1 LLSTG
6 IDAHEQWFIFFI
18 ISLEFGAYV
27 ATRQIVNVFEYILA
41 YRSRRGRLRG
51 ELRKAKT
58 YDEWKAI
65 AKRMD
70 AELEFDEWKEVDDDG
85 YYDSA
90 LVKRVKRTLT
100 RLRGQKD
107 TRGLMDALSVCLRT
121 NFAGTESVKMYSEVR
136 AL

>member
-1 LLSTG
+1 M
-6 IDAHEQWFIFFI
+6 
-18 ISLEFGAYV
+18 
-27 ATRQIVNVFEYILA
+27 
-41 YRSRRGRLRG
+41 RG

-58 YDEWKAI
+58 YDEWKAT

-70 AELEFDEWKEVDDDG
+70 AELEFDEWKEVEDDG

-100 RLRGQKD
+100 RLRGAKD

-121 NFAGTESVKMYSEVR
+121 NFAGTESVKMYSEVST
-136 AL
+136 LL